1 MFGKT
6 PDFETDYRT
15 FYEPKR
21 GIDGVWELP
30 LVLETMSE
38 AVDTAVPL
46 PLHYQKLNADVLAY
60 LEDAAQQLPKRA
72 KARVVVYLPLEKLQ
86 PGLEE
91 KLNKC
96 LVVYSHARLLKLRR
110 EETKAKLNA
119 LKALFW
125 GFVFMLACQVI
136 RYFADFPNYP
146 TLTKTLSEGLLVLGW
161 VALWDPFEEM
171 LFNWRPSVERRKLHE
186 RLAGFPLVLRPLPGT
201 LQNMLETAKSI

>member
-46 PLHYQKLNADVLAY
+46 PLPYQKLNADVLAY

-72 KARVVVYLPLEKLQ
+72 KAHVVVYLPLED
-86 PGLEE
+86 
-91 KLNKC
+91 
-96 LVVYSHARLLKLRR
+96 LV
-110 EETKAKLNA
+110 
-119 LKALFW
+119 
-125 GFVFMLACQVI
+125 
-136 RYFADFPNYP
+136 DF
-146 TLTKTLSEGLLVLGW
+146 EQ
-161 VALWDPFEEM
+161 
-171 LFNWRPSVERRKLHE
+171 ERE
-186 RLAGFPLVLRPLPGT
+186 RLAKEEVRLNKEIKRAEG
-201 LQNMLETAKSI
+201 MLSNEKFVSKAPADKVQAERDKLEKYTQMLAQVKERMAGLAK